1 MLPCVINMF
10 NRAISLSLILIF
22 SSSLAWLVLRAFIS
36 ILEQIEQPLLVEAL
50 DSNVALGV
58 ALVLS
63 QRML

>member
-1 MLPCVINMF
+1 MF

-22 SSSLAWLVLRAFIS
+22 SSSLEWLVLRAFIS